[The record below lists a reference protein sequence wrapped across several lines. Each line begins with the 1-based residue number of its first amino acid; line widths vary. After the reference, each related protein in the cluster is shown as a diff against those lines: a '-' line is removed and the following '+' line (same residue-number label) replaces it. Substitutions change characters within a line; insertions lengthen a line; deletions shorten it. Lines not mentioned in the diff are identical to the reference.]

1 MLVGKYHDN
10 VIHFVLTVLD
20 DEATITFAFCFFFV
34 FFCVVNSGYTI
45 FSVFF
50 PNSCFDLGFL
60 LLSDWFF

>member
-20 DEATITFAFCFFFV
+20 DEATITFAFCFFCA
-34 FFCVVNSGYTI
+34 FCVVNSGYTI

-50 PNSCFDLGFL
+50 ANSCFDLGFL
-60 LLSDWFF
+60 LLSDCFF